1 MGRFV
6 ASALGFGMAYYFDS
20 ENGARRRKELHRTVH
35 RVIRYANAGMAPD
48 AVDPPPV
55 FHPVLRAHSGQ
66 SRSGRPAGQFQA
78 AR

>member
-6 ASALGFGMAYYFDS
+6 VAAIGSGMAYSFDS

-35 RVIRYANAGMAPD
+35 RVIRNANAGMGPD

-55 FHPVLRAHSGQ
+55 FHPVLGAQSGQ
-66 SRSGRPAGQFQA
+66 SRSGRPAGQLQA